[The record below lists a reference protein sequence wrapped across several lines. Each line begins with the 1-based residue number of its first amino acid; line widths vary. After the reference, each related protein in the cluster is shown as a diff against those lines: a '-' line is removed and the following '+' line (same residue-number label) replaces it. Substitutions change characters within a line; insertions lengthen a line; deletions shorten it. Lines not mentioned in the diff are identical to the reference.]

1 MQLSFITNLLTVK
14 LKNMRKTKFSIICLS
29 ALLAGNMTFTSCG
42 DDDDKSTNGGNGEI
56 DKPIEP
62 VKPDDK
68 TVMTSQEQKQYL
80 ETVAKEFMNTIPS
93 KDFKEMSDLGKYI
106 SDVYAQQYEWDAVET
121 WGEDIM
127 NELLQA
133 TDTKDTETD
142 DWGYTY
148 IYTNYKALIQA
159 SNFTGHFTA
168 RNGKWNLT
176 QANDLQFIFADEN
189 GKECVLKL
197 KTSGNVK
204 KVHMFNID
212 DWTDYDSYYDEE
224 ANRYYSTEYYDRT
237 AYTLG
242 VPENIEVTL
251 SRGGSNMVKTAVKID
266 LNGISNEEFDLSKGN
281 LSLSCTTEFDNG
293 YKLDVSKVT
302 YTGNKDVSVTT
313 KLSKGDKSLVSIA
326 VASDLSGIPSCNI
339 SAFTESDEDYDEDEE
354 DEEDEYK
361 DANAKNA
368 FVKIDIIGKLQM
380 QGKITDVKKFSN
392 YLDNA
397 DENDENEARFKSYIN
412 QANGM
417 MDMGI
422 FYDGKSVKQADVQ
435 FEPFMEGNSYYSYWY
450 CEPVLKFQDGS
461 SYSTFEAF
469 FNETDFK
476 SVIDLFFDL
485 TDQYADLLDSDN
497 W

>member
-1 MQLSFITNLLTVK
+1 
-14 LKNMRKTKFSIICLS
+14 MRKTKFSIICLS

-42 DDDDKSTNGGNGEI
+42 GDDDEPSNGGEI

-68 TVMTSQEQKQYL
+68 TVMSSQEQKQYL
-80 ETVAKEFMNTIPS
+80 ETVAKEFMNTVPS
-93 KDFKEMSDLGKYI
+93 NEFKELSELGRHI
-106 SDVYAQQYEWDAVET
+106 SDVYSQQYEWDSISE
-121 WGEDIM
+121 WGEDILD
-127 NELLQA
+127 ELCA
-133 TDTKDTETD
+133 YTGTHTETEE

-148 IYTNYKALIQA
+148 TYVYDDYKALIQA

-168 RNGKWNLT
+168 RNGKWVFSK
-176 QANDLQFIFADEN
+176 ASDLQFIFTDQN

-197 KTSGNVK
+197 TTGGNVK
-204 KVHMFNID
+204 KVHMSDID
-212 DWTDYDSYYDEE
+212 DWTYDDYDNQTGIY
-224 ANRYYSTEYYDRT
+224 TEYYDRIVC
-237 AYTLG
+237 TLG

-251 SRGGSNMVKTAVKID
+251 VRGGGNVVKTTVKFD
-266 LNGISNEEFDLSKGN
+266 LGGISNEEFDLSRSN

-313 KLSKGDKSLVSIA
+313 KLSKGDKSLVNIA

-339 SAFTESDEDYDEDEE
+339 SAFTDYDEDYDDEE
-354 DEEDEYK
+354 ENEYK

>member
-29 ALLAGNMTFTSCG
+29 ALLAGSMTFTSCG

-93 KDFKEMSDLGKYI
+93 KDFKNLSDFGKYI

-127 NELLQA
+127 DELLQ
-133 TDTKDTETD
+133 TTGTKDTETEEY
-142 DWGYTY
+142 WGSTYTY

-176 QANDLQFIFADEN
+176 QANDLQFIFTDEN

-212 DWTDYDSYYDEE
+212 DWTDDDYHYDEE
-224 ANRYYSTEYYDRT
+224 ADRYYSTYYYDRT

-302 YTGNKDVSVTT
+302 YTANKNVSVTT
-313 KLSKGDKSLVSIA
+313 QLSKSGKSLVNVA

-339 SAFTESDEDYDEDEE
+339 SAFTESDGDYDEDEE
-354 DEEDEYK
+354 DEYK
-361 DANAKNA
+361 DVNAKNA

-450 CEPVLKFQDGS
+450 CEPVMKFQDGS

-476 SVIDLFFDL
+476 SVIDLFIDL